1 MSQIFNALQKSEA
14 ERKGDRGKASLAVSE
29 LLREAESR
37 FTATEVSTA
46 LEAESEVAVDGVPG
60 AMLFEQVEGQPP
72 SQGLAVSRERYP
84 NQAADSLFEKLRT
97 LPIQPEPQSRLVCLP
112 GNESPAVE
120 AFHLL
125 GVRLRHLRKQRQLKR
140 ILITSTKPQEGKSVS
155 AANLACTLA
164 RRAKHRTLLL
174 EGDIRR
180 PTQAQIFGIR
190 PPQGLCSWLK
200 GGVDLSECIFKLEGL
215 DLHILPAGPEIVLA
229 PDTLQSGN
237 LSVLLNQL
245 DALFDVIII
254 DSPPMLP
261 LADTSLWKSLVD
273 GVLLIVRQGV
283 TEKRKLARGLEAI
296 EPGKLIGALLN
307 SSSPEDHDGYYYRS
321 YQGTEFMGNA
331 D

>member
-14 ERKGDRGKASLAVSE
+14 ERRGDGGVASQAVSE

-37 FTATEVSTA
+37 YNAREVSIA
-46 LEAESEVAVDGVPG
+46 LEADSEVGVDGVPG
-60 AMLFEQVEGQPP
+60 GLLVEQAEGQPP
-72 SQGLAVSRERYP
+72 SAGMAVSRERYP
-84 NQAADSLFEKLRT
+84 SQAADSFFEKLGT
-97 LPIQPEPQSRLVCLP
+97 LTIHPDPEGRLVCLP

-164 RRAKHRTLLL
+164 RRAKQRTLLL

-190 PPQGLCSWLK
+190 PPQGLCNWLK

-215 DLHILPAGPEIVLA
+215 DLHILPAGPEVVLA
-229 PDTLQSGN
+229 PDTLQNGN
-237 LSVLLNQL
+237 LGALLNQL

-261 LADTSLWKSLVD
+261 LADTSLWKGLAD
-273 GVLLIVRQGV
+273 GVLLIARQGV

-307 SSSPEDHDGYYYRS
+307 SSSMEEQDGYYYRS
-321 YQGTEFMGNA
+321 YQGTDSMGSA